1 MKPNTDELMLCAQE
15 TLDALFRERLI
26 PFELTAYEVNAAN
39 LGEYI
44 VAFYDARIHSVRFSL
59 THGDSVNDVVRSAV
73 LERTSKMSGPLKNW
87 KSRHQDMEFLA
98 TI

>member
-1 MKPNTDELMLCAQE
+1 MLRTQE
-15 TLDALFRERLI
+15 TLNALFREHLI
-26 PFELTAYEVNAAN
+26 PFEWTAYDVSATE

-59 THGDSVNDVVRSAV
+59 KRGDSVNDVVRSAV
-73 LERTSKMSGPLKNW
+73 LECTHRMSEPLKNW
-87 KSRHQDMEFLA
+87 RSPKAKLEPSVA